1 MSRVLL
7 VEDRAPMRQ
16 LIAAHLRERGFVVDE
31 AGAVAEAR
39 DALAVGTYAALVVDL
54 GLPDGDGAELLG
66 RADSP
71 PALVITARD
80 SVGDRVAGLNA
91 GADDY
96 LTKPFDLE
104 ELEARLRAILRRPG
118 ARREVR
124 LSVGDLVFDTTARQ
138 AWVGAG
144 VGSGVGPTPL
154 PLRRRE
160 LLLLEALMV
169 AAERIMVRDAL
180 EDQLYGFDTAVT
192 PNALEVSISRLRR
205 ALEQAGSQVRLETQ
219 RGVGYRLTANRGR

>member
-7 VEDRAPMRQ
+7 VEDRASMRQ

-39 DALAVGTYAALVVDL
+39 DALAVGAYAALVVDL

-124 LSVGDLVFDTTARQ
+124 LSLGDVVFDTTARQ
-138 AWVGAG
+138 AWVGETA
-144 VGSGVGPTPL
+144 L

-160 LLLLEALMV
+160 LLLLEALMG

-205 ALEQAGSQVRLETQ
+205 ALELAGSRVRLETQ
-219 RGVGYRLTANRGR
+219 RGVGYRLTASPLR

>member
-7 VEDRAPMRQ
+7 VEDRAPMRL

-31 AGAVAEAR
+31 AGTAAEAR
-39 DALAVGTYAALVVDL
+39 DALAVGVYAALVVDL
-54 GLPDGDGAELLG
+54 GLPDGDGSELLG
-66 RADSP
+66 PQAQGFGRSEAP
-71 PALVITARD
+71 PALIITARD
-80 SVGDRVAGLNA
+80 SVGDRIAGLNA

-118 ARREVR
+118 ARRDVR

-138 AWVGAG
+138 AWVGETA
-144 VGSGVGPTPL
+144 L

-160 LLLLEALMV
+160 LLLLETLMV
-169 AAERIMVRDAL
+169 SAERIMVRDLL
-180 EDQLYGFDTAVT
+180 EEQLYGFETSVT

-205 ALEQAGSQVRLETQ
+205 ALEQAGSMVRLETN
-219 RGVGYRLTANRGR
+219 RGIGYRLTAETAR

>member
-39 DALAVGTYAALVVDL
+39 DALAVGAYSALVVDL
-54 GLPDGDGAELLG
+54 SLPDGDGGELLG
-66 RADSP
+66 RSDSP

-80 SVGDRVAGLNA
+80 SVGDRIAGLNA

-124 LSVGDLVFDTTARQ
+124 LSVGDLVFDTTSRQ
-138 AWVGAG
+138 AWVGE
-144 VGSGVGPTPL
+144 TPL
-154 PLRRRE
+154 VLRRRE

-180 EDQLYGFDTAVT
+180 EDQLYGFETAVT

-219 RGVGYRLTANRGR
+219 RGVGYRLTAGAAR

>member
-31 AGAVAEAR
+31 AGTVAQAR
-39 DALAVGTYAALVVDL
+39 DSLAVGAYAALVVDL
-54 GLPDGDGAELLG
+54 GLPDGDGSELLG
-66 RADSP
+66 GGCAP

-80 SVGDRVAGLNA
+80 SVGDRIAGLNA

-124 LSVGDLVFDTTARQ
+124 LVVGDIAFDTAARQ
-138 AWVGAG
+138 AWVGEAA
-144 VGSGVGPTPL
+144 L

-160 LLLLEALMV
+160 LLLLEALMI
-169 AAERIMVRDAL
+169 AAERIMVRDLL
-180 EDQLYGFDTAVT
+180 EEQLYGFETAVT

-205 ALEQAGSQVRLETQ
+205 VLEQAGSQARLETQ
-219 RGVGYRLTANRGR
+219 RGVGYRLTASAQPGAPR

>member
-39 DALAVGTYAALVVDL
+39 DALAVGSYAALVVDL

-66 RADSP
+66 GVDSP

-138 AWVGAG
+138 AWAG
-144 VGSGVGPTPL
+144 ETPL

-169 AAERIMVRDAL
+169 AAGRIMVRDAL
-180 EDQLYGFDTAVT
+180 EDQLYGFGTAVT

-205 ALEQAGSQVRLETQ
+205 ALEQAGSQARLETQ
-219 RGVGYRLTANRGR
+219 RGVGYRLTAGARAAGAAR

>member
-7 VEDRAPMRQ
+7 VEDRASMRQ

-39 DALAVGTYAALVVDL
+39 DALAVGAYAALVVDL

-66 RADSP
+66 RPDTP

-124 LSVGDLVFDTTARQ
+124 LSLGDVVFDTTARQ
-138 AWVGAG
+138 AWVGETA
-144 VGSGVGPTPL
+144 L

-160 LLLLEALMV
+160 LLLLEALMG

-205 ALEQAGSQVRLETQ
+205 ALELAGSRVRLETQ
-219 RGVGYRLTANRGR
+219 RGVGYRLTASPLR